1 MSVQDAV
8 TSEVFV
14 TEDEIPTR
22 IVIWPGEPDIG

>member
-8 TSEVFV
+8 TSEIFV
-14 TEDEIPTR
+14 SEDEQITR